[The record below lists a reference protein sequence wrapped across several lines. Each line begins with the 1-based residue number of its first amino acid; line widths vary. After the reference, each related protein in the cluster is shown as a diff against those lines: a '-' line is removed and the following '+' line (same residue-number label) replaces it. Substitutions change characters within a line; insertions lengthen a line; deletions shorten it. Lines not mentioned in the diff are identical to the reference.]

1 MLILVFDEQIFHKIY
16 IQKQE
21 TIMKIFKQ
29 VTLLLIL
36 TFFLVSDLLAQD
48 NTIMQS
54 YNRPTIANLCLVFG
68 DETTHEKKVRSTFE
82 MLPTN
87 PKFNL
92 ANMDFHINAGLSST
106 DSVSMYEFSQKK
118 DMKSRLRRIVSKDA
132 ELYPA
137 DDAIGMRIRKYLEE
151 ESNIGGDIM
160 AQWAKQE
167 NGEFVT
173 INQRSKQNMSVADY
187 QKKTD
192 AQKLAVY
199 EDMLRNNF
207 VIVYNVSDWR
217 TNKGERVKSN
227 VSFNGSKANDDQIV
241 ATVHAFIY
249 KVDISDEQ
257 FGKEVA
263 PNFGNI
269 SKIKSI
275 NYPIKYIG
283 HTKVTEAFVPE
294 QRYDTGKTLRNMAS
308 FKQRRK
314 NRKGLSLNTNV
325 SENSEAGEMAA
336 KGNVA
341 SESTVVDWEVLG
353 SDAREDFTYKHITE
367 QVFDGVIKMVEMTI
381 PEFQVKTELTGTS
394 PLIAPIGLREGV
406 KAGQRYRVYEN
417 VYKRS
422 QGKVKTK
429 SKGLVIA
436 TTKVGDNKEDVINS
450 ETDEAIVTKFKQ
462 VNGGKL
468 RANMYMVQDN
478 DYGLSLSLGTQF
490 GYFGNDFP
498 SVLISGRGETNVSN
512 LVNKLV
518 GANKIYGLY
527 TMIGFGFGS
536 NKVNDDYR
544 INLINID
551 FGVSKRLYLH
561 RKFDIIPEL
570 GITIGIP
577 GITSEEVNEF
587 SDEGLAFVNL
597 GARFPIWVKENF
609 AIEPAL
615 EIPIKISS
623 NDFNPASILHFA
635 LRGRID
641 F

>member
-1 MLILVFDEQIFHKIY
+1 MKAFKTIIPLIILIFI
-16 IQKQE
+16 
-21 TIMKIFKQ
+21 
-29 VTLLLIL
+29 
-36 TFFLVSDLLAQD
+36 VSNDLLAQD
-48 NTIMQS
+48 DIIMKS

-68 DETTHEKKVRSTFE
+68 DETSHEKKVRKTFE

-92 ANMDFHINAGLSST
+92 ANMGFHINAGLSST
-106 DSVSMYEFSQKK
+106 DSVSMYQFSQKK
-118 DMKSRLRRIVSKDA
+118 NIKSRLRRIVSKDA

-137 DDAIGMRIRKYLEE
+137 DDSIGMVIRKYLEE
-151 ESNIGGDIM
+151 NSNIGGDIM

-173 INQRSKQNMSVADY
+173 INQRSEQNMSVADY

-199 EDMLRNNF
+199 EEMLRNNF
-207 VIVYNVSDWR
+207 IIVYNVSDWR
-217 TNKGERVKSN
+217 SNKEGRVKRN
-227 VSFNGSKANDDQIV
+227 VNFNGSNVNDGEIV

-257 FGKEVA
+257 FGKEIA

-314 NRKGLSLNTNV
+314 KRKALSLNTNTDEQ
-325 SENSEAGEMAA
+325 SADIEMSG

-341 SESTVVDWEVLG
+341 SESVVVDWKELEK
-353 SDAREDFTYKHITE
+353 DAREDFTYNHITE
-367 QVFDGVIKMVEMTI
+367 RVFDRVIEMVEMTI

-394 PLIAPIGLREGV
+394 PLTAPIGLREGV

-422 QGKVKTK
+422 EGKVKTK
-429 SKGLVIA
+429 SKGVVIA
-436 TTKVGDNKEDVINS
+436 TTKIGDNKENVIDT
-450 ETDEAIVTKFKQ
+450 ETNQAIVTKFKQ
-462 VNGGKL
+462 LNGGIL
-468 RANMYMVQDN
+468 RENMYMVQDN

-490 GYFGNDFP
+490 GYFGNDVP
-498 SVLISGRGETNVSN
+498 TVLFSGRGETNVSN

-518 GANKIYGLY
+518 GANKVYGLY
-527 TMIGFGFGS
+527 TMLGFGFGT
-536 NKVNDDYR
+536 NNVNDEYR

-551 FGVSKRLYLH
+551 FGLSKRLYLH
-561 RKFDIIPEL
+561 RKFDVIPEL
-570 GITIGIP
+570 GITIAIP
-577 GITSEEVNEF
+577 GITSREINEF
-587 SDEGLAFVNL
+587 SDEAAAFINF

-609 AIEPAL
+609 AIEPAM
-615 EIPIKISS
+615 EIPLKISS
-623 NDFNPASILHFA
+623 DDFDAASFIHFA